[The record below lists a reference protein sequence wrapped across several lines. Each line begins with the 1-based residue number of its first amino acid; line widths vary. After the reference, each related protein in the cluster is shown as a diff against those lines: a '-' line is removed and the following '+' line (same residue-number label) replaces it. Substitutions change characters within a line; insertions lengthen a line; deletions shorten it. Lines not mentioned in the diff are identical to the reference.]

1 MKQKHT
7 LPIMI
12 GVLIVSAAL
21 ITGLAVTNMT
31 DDRKNKSMLHAQKLD
46 INDDGAISLNELTA
60 SQDSRFTQLDRDKN
74 GMIEKLEFNA
84 RLITMFQRM
93 DRDGDGL
100 LQVDDL
106 PGYRDDRNK
115 HQYSDDIL
123 GHTKAVDALKDTI

>member
-84 RLITMFQRM
+84 RLITMFHRM

-100 LQVDDL
+100 LQVDEL
-106 PGYRDDRNK
+106 PGYRDDRKK
-115 HQYSDDIL
+115 HQYSDDML
-123 GHTKAVDALKDTI
+123 GHTKSG

>member
-60 SQDSRFTQLDRDKN
+60 SQDSRFTNLDRDKN

-84 RLITMFQRM
+84 RLITMFHRM

-100 LQVDDL
+100 LRVDEL
-106 PGYRDDRNK
+106 PGYRDGSKK
-115 HQYSDDIL
+115 HQHSNDML
-123 GHTKAVDALKDTI
+123 GHTKSG

>member
-31 DDRKNKSMLHAQKLD
+31 DDRKNKSMMHAKKLD

-60 SQDSRFTQLDRDKN
+60 SQDSRLHSWT
-74 GMIEKLEFNA
+74 A
-84 RLITMFQRM
+84 
-93 DRDGDGL
+93 
-100 LQVDDL
+100 
-106 PGYRDDRNK
+106 
-115 HQYSDDIL
+115 
-123 GHTKAVDALKDTI
+123 TKTG

>member
-74 GMIEKLEFNA
+74 GIKQHQRRALRPDLRDIGSA
-84 RLITMFQRM
+84 IKKHSAVGRLC
-93 DRDGDGL
+93 
-100 LQVDDL
+100 V
-106 PGYRDDRNK
+106 
-115 HQYSDDIL
+115 
-123 GHTKAVDALKDTI
+123 TKRRLNRSGGGRERSSQKSVLK